1 MSTKQNRPALILNG
15 DLLRLEQAA
24 PCHRAAAEE
33 MKREFF
39 SRGETVI
46 NGSAL
51 FDQLDFDSWLDHVR
65 RSYSPETVSGD
76 WAVSTAFFAVR
87 QADGGMI
94 GMIDVRHALTTPY
107 LRDFAGNIGYAVR
120 PTEHRK
126 TYATEMLRLALVYSK
141 ILGMSTPRAN
151 CYADN
156 TASVGVIRAC
166 GGTMAEEKLWHHR
179 TIRASGSGGVSR
191 QNFP

>member
-1 MSTKQNRPALILNG
+1 MSREQNAPALILNG

-51 FDQLDFDSWLDHVR
+51 FDKLDFDDWLEHVNR
-65 RSYSPETVSGD
+65 NHSPETVRAD
-76 WAVSTAFFAVR
+76 WTVSTTFFAVR

-94 GMIDVRHALTTPY
+94 GMIDVRHALTTPF
-107 LRDFAGNIGYAVR
+107 LRDCAGNIGYAVR
-120 PTEHRK
+120 PTERRK
-126 TYATEMLRLALVYSK
+126 TYATEMLRLALVYCK
-141 ILGMSTPRAN
+141 ILGVNTPRAN

-156 TASVGVIRAC
+156 TASMGVIRAC
-166 GGTMAEEKLWHHR
+166 GGSLAEEKPYADGR
-179 TIRASGSGGVSR
+179 TMQIYEFSL
-191 QNFP
+191 Q